1 MTDRAKKITELTSI
15 GTANT
20 SIASGDLF
28 IVEDVSANTTKSA
41 TLSTLRKAI
50 VQGPYADDT
59 AANTAGVALG
69 QLYYT
74 AAGVVKVRIA

>member
-1 MTDRAKKITELTSI
+1 MSTNAKKIPELTSI

-28 IVEDVSANTTKSA
+28 VVEDVSANTTKSA

-50 VQGPYADDT
+50 VQGPYANNT
-59 AANTAGVALG
+59 AANTGGVALG

-74 AAGVVKVRIA
+74 AAGEVKVRIA

>member
-1 MTDRAKKITELTSI
+1 MSSAKKITELTSI

-20 SIASGDLF
+20 SIASGDIF

-59 AANTAGVALG
+59 AANTGGVALG

-74 AAGVVKVRIA
+74 ASGVVKVRIA

>member
-1 MTDRAKKITELTSI
+1 MNDRAKKITELDSI

-50 VQGPYADDT
+50 VQGPYANDA

-74 AAGVVKVRIA
+74 AAGEVKVRLT

>member
-1 MTDRAKKITELTSI
+1 MSDRAKKIPELTSI

-28 IVEDVSANTTKSA
+28 IIEDVSANTTKTG

-59 AANTAGVALG
+59 AANTGGVVLG

>member
-1 MTDRAKKITELTSI
+1 MADRARKITELTSI

-28 IVEDVSANTTKSA
+28 IVEDVSANSTKSA

-50 VQGPYADDT
+50 VQGPYADDP

>member
-1 MTDRAKKITELTSI
+1 MVSRAKKIPELTSI

-28 IVEDVSANTTKSA
+28 VIEDVSANTTKTGS
-41 TLSTLRKAI
+41 LSTLRKAI
-50 VQGPYADDT
+50 VQGPYADDA
-59 AANTAGVALG
+59 AANTAGVQLG

-74 AAGVVKVRIA
+74 ALGEVKVRLT

>member
-1 MTDRAKKITELTSI
+1 MVSRAKMIPELTSI

-28 IVEDVSANTTKSA
+28 IIQDVSANTTKTGS
-41 TLSTLRKAI
+41 LSTLRKSI
-50 VQGPYADDT
+50 VQGPYANDA

-74 AAGVVKVRIA
+74 SSGEVKVRLL

>member
-1 MTDRAKKITELTSI
+1 MSDRAKKITELTSI

-28 IVEDVSANTTKSA
+28 IVEDVSANTTKYA
-41 TLSTLRKAI
+41 ELSTLRKAI
-50 VQGPYADDT
+50 VQGPYANNT
-59 AANTAGVALG
+59 AANTGGVALG

-74 AAGVVKVRIA
+74 AAGDVKVRTA

>member
-20 SIASGDLF
+20 SIASGDIF
-28 IVEDVSANTTKSA
+28 IIEDVSANTTKSA
-41 TLSTLRKAI
+41 TLSTLRKAV
-50 VQGPYADDT
+50 VQGPYANDST
-59 AANTAGVALG
+59 ANTGGVALG

-74 AAGVVKVRIA
+74 ADGTVKVRIA

>member
-1 MTDRAKKITELTSI
+1 MSDRAKKIPELTSI
-15 GTANT
+15 GTANS

-28 IVEDVSANTTKSA
+28 IVEDVSANTTKTA

-50 VQGPYADDT
+50 FQGPYANDA

-69 QLYYT
+69 QAYFT
-74 AAGVVKVRIA
+74 ADGSVKVRLA

>member
-1 MTDRAKKITELTSI
+1 MSDRAKKIPELTSI

-28 IVEDVSANTTKSA
+28 IVEDVSANTTKYA
-41 TLSTLRKAI
+41 ELSTLRKAI
-50 VQGPYADDT
+50 IQGPYAND
-59 AANTAGVALG
+59 AAAGTAGVALG

-74 AAGVVKVRIA
+74 AAGDAKVRIT

>member
-1 MTDRAKKITELTSI
+1 MSDRARKITELTSI

-20 SIASGDLF
+20 SIVSGDLF

-59 AANTAGVALG
+59 AADTAGVALG

-74 AAGVVKVRIA
+74 DTGAVKVRIA

>member
-1 MTDRAKKITELTSI
+1 MADRAKKITELTSI

-20 SIASGDLF
+20 SIASGDIF
-28 IVEDVSANTTKSA
+28 IVEDISANTTKYA

-50 VQGPYADDT
+50 VQGPFADDT
-59 AANTAGVALG
+59 AAATGGVILG

>member
-1 MTDRAKKITELTSI
+1 MSDRAKKITELTSI

-50 VQGPYADDT
+50 VQ
-59 AANTAGVALG
+59 LS
-69 QLYYT
+69 L
-74 AAGVVKVRIA
+74 IHI